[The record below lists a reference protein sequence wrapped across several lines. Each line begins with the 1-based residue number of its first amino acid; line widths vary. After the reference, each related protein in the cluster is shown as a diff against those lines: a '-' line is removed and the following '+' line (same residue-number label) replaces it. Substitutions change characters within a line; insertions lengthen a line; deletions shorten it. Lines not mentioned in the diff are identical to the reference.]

1 MGRRFAPCSCLDRAH
16 RSFGL
21 RSGGSLTI
29 IRHMVPE
36 LRDRTALITGA
47 ARRIG
52 RETARA
58 LAEQGVNLV
67 LHFNRSDGE
76 VRQLAV
82 ELERLGIRTFPLQA
96 DFRRPDEYGTLIE
109 RARDLAG
116 HVDILVNNASI
127 FPAEPLD
134 ALTWSELSANVEVNA
149 WVPLALSRQFAAAL
163 GVKPGLA
170 RSARSPDASAQSRP
184 RGSVINLHD
193 THLAGF
199 DFEHSG
205 YILSKHMLA
214 TLTRMLAIELAP
226 GITVN
231 AVAPGLILPPP
242 GADESYLTT
251 HAHRLP
257 LQRHGGPRDIAEA
270 IVFLVRSDFITGQ
283 VIYVDG
289 GRHLQGY
296 GGGER

>member
-1 MGRRFAPCSCLDRAH
+1 MFS
-16 RSFGL
+16 
-21 RSGGSLTI
+21 
-29 IRHMVPE
+29 E
-36 LRDRTALITGA
+36 LRGRTALITGA

-58 LAEQGVNLV
+58 LAEQGVNVL
-67 LHFNRSDGE
+67 LHFNSSDAE
-76 VRQLAV
+76 VRQLA
-82 ELERLGIRTFPLQA
+82 EQLERLGVRAWPVQA
-96 DFRRPDEYGTLIE
+96 DFRRPEEYGTLIE
-109 RARDLAG
+109 RAREIAG
-116 HVDILVNNASI
+116 ALDILINNASI
-127 FPAEPLD
+127 FPADSLD
-134 ALTWSELSANVEVNA
+134 TLTWSELSANVEVNA
-149 WVPLALSRQFAAAL
+149 WVPLALSRRFAAGL
-163 GVKPGLA
+163 GVTPGLA
-170 RSARSPDASAQSRP
+170 RSTRGAGAPAQNRAC
-184 RGSVINLHD
+184 GSIVNLHD

-214 TLTRMLAIELAP
+214 TLTRMLALELAP
-226 GITVN
+226 NITVN

-242 GADESYLTT
+242 GADESYLAT

-296 GGGER
+296 AR

>member
-1 MGRRFAPCSCLDRAH
+1 MHS
-16 RSFGL
+16 
-21 RSGGSLTI
+21 
-29 IRHMVPE
+29 E
-36 LRDRTALITGA
+36 LKGRTALITGA

-58 LAEQGVNLV
+58 LAEHGVNLV
-67 LHFNRSDGE
+67 LHFNHSEEEIRELADQVEECG
-76 VRQLAV
+76 VRAFTV
-82 ELERLGIRTFPLQA
+82 QA
-96 DFRRPDEYGTLIE
+96 DFRRPDEYGSLIE
-109 RARDLAG
+109 RARQLAG
-116 HVDILVNNASI
+116 SVDILINNASI
-127 FPAEPLD
+127 FPAEQLEG
-134 ALTWSELSANVEVNA
+134 LTWSELSANVEVNA

-163 GVKPGLA
+163 DVKPGLA
-170 RSARSPDASAQSRP
+170 RSARGRSGTPVKKSS
-184 RGSVINLHD
+184 RGSIVNLHD

-199 DFEHSG
+199 DFEHAG

-214 TLTRMLAIELAP
+214 TLTRMLALELAP
-226 GITVN
+226 SIAVN

-270 IVFLVRSDFITGQ
+270 IVFLIRSDFITGQ

-289 GRHLQGY
+289 GRHLQG
-296 GGGER
+296 

>member
-1 MGRRFAPCSCLDRAH
+1 MLS
-16 RSFGL
+16 
-21 RSGGSLTI
+21 
-29 IRHMVPE
+29 E
-36 LRDRTALITGA
+36 LRGRTALITGA

-76 VRQLAV
+76 VRQLADA
-82 ELERLGIRTFPLQA
+82 LERLGVRALPLQA

-116 HVDILVNNASI
+116 RVDILINNASI

-170 RSARSPDASAQSRP
+170 RSRSPHASTQSQAG
-184 RGSVINLHD
+184 GSVINLHD

-226 GITVN
+226 SITVN

-242 GADESYLTT
+242 GADETYLTT
-251 HAHRLP
+251 HAQRLP

-270 IVFLVRSDFITGQ
+270 IVFLIRSDFITGQ

-289 GRHLQGY
+289 GRHLQG
-296 GGGER
+296 

>member
-1 MGRRFAPCSCLDRAH
+1 MLSD
-16 RSFGL
+16 L
-21 RSGGSLTI
+21 RG
-29 IRHMVPE
+29 
-36 LRDRTALITGA
+36 RTALITGA

-58 LAEQGVNLV
+58 FAEQGVNLV
-67 LHFNRSDGE
+67 LHFNHSDE
-76 VRQLAV
+76 EARQLADQ
-82 ELERLGIRTFPLQA
+82 LERLGVRAWLVQA
-96 DFRRPDEYGTLIE
+96 DFRRPGEYGTLVE
-109 RARDLAG
+109 RARELAG
-116 HVDILVNNASI
+116 SVDVLVNNASI
-127 FPAEPLD
+127 FPVEPLD
-134 ALTWSELSANVEVNA
+134 ALRWSELSANVEVNA
-149 WVPLALSRQFAAAL
+149 WVPLVLSRSFAAGL
-163 GVKPGLA
+163 GGKPG
-170 RSARSPDASAQSRP
+170 SI
-184 RGSVINLHD
+184 VNLHD

-214 TLTRMLAIELAP
+214 TLTRMLALELAP
-226 GITVN
+226 SVTVN

-257 LQRHGGPRDIAEA
+257 LKRHGGARDIAEA
-270 IVFLVRSDFITGQ
+270 IVFLVRNDFITGQ

-296 GGGER
+296 AR

>member
-1 MGRRFAPCSCLDRAH
+1 MFS
-16 RSFGL
+16 
-21 RSGGSLTI
+21 
-29 IRHMVPE
+29 E
-36 LRDRTALITGA
+36 LRGRTALITGA

-76 VRQLAV
+76 AQRLA
-82 ELERLGIRTFPLQA
+82 EQLERLGVRTWPVQA
-96 DFRRPDEYGTLIE
+96 DFRRPEEYGTLIE
-109 RARDLAG
+109 RARELAG
-116 HVDILVNNASI
+116 ALDILINNASI
-127 FPAEPLD
+127 FPAERLD
-134 ALTWSELSANVEVNA
+134 ALTWPELSANVEVNA
-149 WVPLALSRQFAAAL
+149 WVPLVLSRRFAA
-163 GVKPGLA
+163 GL
-170 RSARSPDASAQSRP
+170 DA
-184 RGSVINLHD
+184 RGSIINLHD
-193 THLAGF
+193 THLASF

-214 TLTRMLAIELAP
+214 TLTRMLALELAP
-226 GITVN
+226 NITVN

-251 HAHRLP
+251 HARRLP

-296 GGGER
+296 TR